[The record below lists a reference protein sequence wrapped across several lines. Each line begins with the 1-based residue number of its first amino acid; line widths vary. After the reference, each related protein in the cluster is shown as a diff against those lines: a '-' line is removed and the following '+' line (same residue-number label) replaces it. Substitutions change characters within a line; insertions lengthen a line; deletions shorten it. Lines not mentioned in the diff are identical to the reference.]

1 MDLAEYMKGG
11 LGLEDMT
18 EKERELAEVFA
29 EVIGIDTGLL
39 GPNSDF
45 FALGGDSISA
55 ILLVQQ
61 AKEIGLSFSTK
72 DVFSKRTIKRL
83 ATFGAQNIS
92 EVVLLPIVVR
102 YIYFLLLS
110 LHLFPLL

>member
-1 MDLAEYMKGG
+1 M
-11 LGLEDMT
+11 
-18 EKERELAEVFA
+18 FA
-29 EVIGIDTGLL
+29 EVIGIDTALL

-61 AKEIGLSFSTK
+61 SKEIGLSFATK

-83 ATFGAQNIS
+83 ATFGAENTA
-92 EVVLLPIVVR
+92 EVVLQPILVR
-102 YIYFLLLS
+102 YDIIYSNIFYVL
-110 LHLFPLL
+110 